1 MGQVDIAEFL
11 KRGLCVLVATR
22 DAALSPLCVSA
33 SAVALDGPGRAI
45 VYLPA
50 YESAPA
56 LANLRANGA
65 VAVLVEE
72 PTTHRGIQ
80 MKGRSLAVRE
90 ATVPELDHVAEFVA
104 RTKAELSAIGFA
116 PTVLE
121 RMNFTPCTAVEFT
134 VEQVFEQTPGP
145 GAGRA
150 VEARA

>member
-11 KRGLCVLVATR
+11 KRGLCVLVGTR
-22 DAALSPLCVSA
+22 YANLSPLCVTA
-33 SAVALDGPGRAI
+33 SACVLAGPELA
-45 VYLPA
+45 VVFLPA

-56 LANLRANGA
+56 LANLRANA
-65 VAVLVEE
+65 AIAVLIEE

-80 MKGRSLAVRE
+80 LKGRSLAIRD
-90 ATVPELDHVAEFVA
+90 ATAAELAHVAEFVA

-121 RMNFTPCTAVEFT
+121 RMIFTPCTAVEFSI
-134 VEQVFEQTPGP
+134 EHVFEQTPGP

-150 VEARA
+150 IKARP

>member
-22 DAALSPLCVSA
+22 DAKLSPLCVSA
-33 SAVALDGPGRAI
+33 SACSLMGPGRA
-45 VYLPA
+45 VVFLPG

-56 LANLRANGA
+56 LANLRANA
-65 VAVLVEE
+65 AIAVLIEE

-80 MKGRSLAVRE
+80 LKGRSLAIRE
-90 ATVPELDHVAEFVA
+90 ASPTELAHVAEFVA
-104 RTKAELSAIGFA
+104 RTRAELAEIGFA

-121 RMNFTPCTAVEFT
+121 RMIFTPCTAVEFSI
-134 VEQVFEQTPGP
+134 EHVFEQTPGP

-150 VEARA
+150 IEARP

>member
-1 MGQVDIAEFL
+1 MGQVNIAEFL

-22 DAALSPLCVSA
+22 DASLMPHCVTG
-33 SAVALDGPGRAI
+33 SAVIFTGPGRG
-45 VYLPA
+45 VVLLPA
-50 YESAPA
+50 FESAPA

-65 VAVLVEE
+65 IAVLVEE

-80 MKGRSLAVRE
+80 MKGRSLALRE
-90 ATVPELDHVAEFVA
+90 ATAPELKQAAEFVA

-121 RMNFTPCTAVEFT
+121 RMNFMPCTAVEFT

>member
-11 KRGLCVLVATR
+11 QRGLCVLVATR
-22 DAALSPLCVSA
+22 DASLMPHCVTG
-33 SAVALDGPGRAI
+33 SAVILAGPGRG
-45 VYLPA
+45 VVLLPSF
-50 YESAPA
+50 ESAPA

-65 VAVLVEE
+65 IAVLVEE

-80 MKGRSLAVRE
+80 MKGRSLALRD
-90 ATVPELDHVAEFVA
+90 ATAPELKQAAEFVA
-104 RTKAELSAIGFA
+104 RTKAELSTIGFA

-121 RMNFTPCTAVEFT
+121 RMNFMPCTAVEFT

>member
-1 MGQVDIAEFL
+1 MGQIDVAEFL

-22 DAALSPLCVSA
+22 DAALRPLCVSG
-33 SAVALDGPGRAI
+33 SAVVITARGRGI
-45 VYLPA
+45 VFIPSFESTPA
-50 YESAPA
+50 Q
-56 LANLRANGA
+56 ANLRANG
-65 VAVLVEE
+65 VIAVLVEE

-80 MKGRSLAVRE
+80 MKGRCLAVRD
-90 ATVPELDHVAEFVA
+90 ATVPELKQAAEFVA

-121 RMNFTPCTAVEFT
+121 RMNFMPCTAVEFT

>member
-1 MGQVDIAEFL
+1 MGQVNIAEFL

-22 DAALSPLCVSA
+22 DASLMPHCVTGST
-33 SAVALDGPGRAI
+33 VIFTGPGRG
-45 VYLPA
+45 VVLLPLF
-50 YESAPA
+50 ESAPA

-65 VAVLVEE
+65 IAVLVEE

-80 MKGRSLAVRE
+80 MKGRSLALRE
-90 ATVPELDHVAEFVA
+90 ATAPELKQAAEFVA
-104 RTKAELSAIGFA
+104 RTKAELSTIGFA

-121 RMNFTPCTAVEFT
+121 RMNFMPCTAVEFA